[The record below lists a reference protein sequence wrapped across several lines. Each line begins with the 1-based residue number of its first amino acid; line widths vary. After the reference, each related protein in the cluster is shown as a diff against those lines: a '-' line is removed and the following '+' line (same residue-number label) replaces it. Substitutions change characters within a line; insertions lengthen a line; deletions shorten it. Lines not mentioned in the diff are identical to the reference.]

1 MIHLKGNV
9 MTELV
14 LKVDGKDK
22 TFDTKDF
29 NEKQKFA
36 YSEAAVCERE
46 AKRYK
51 YLVAIIE
58 ERKLNLL
65 QQIVDNADEEET

>member
-1 MIHLKGNV
+1 MA
-9 MTELV
+9 ELV
-14 LKVDGKDK
+14 LKVDGKNK

-29 NEKQKFA
+29 NDKQKFA

-46 AKRYK
+46 VKRYK

-58 ERKLNLL
+58 ERKIGLL
-65 QQIVDNADEEET
+65 QQIVDLADEKET

>member
-1 MIHLKGNV
+1 MA
-9 MTELV
+9 ELV
-14 LKVDGKDK
+14 LKVDGENK
-22 TFDTKDF
+22 TFDTEKF
-29 NEKQKFA
+29 NDKQKFA

-58 ERKLNLL
+58 ERKVKLL
-65 QQIVDNADEEET
+65 QDIVDLADEEEA

>member
-1 MIHLKGNV
+1 MA
-9 MTELV
+9 ELV
-14 LKVDGKDK
+14 LKVDGENK
-22 TFDTKDF
+22 TLDTEKF
-29 NEKQKFA
+29 NDKQKFA

-46 AKRYK
+46 SKRYK

-65 QQIVDNADEEET
+65 QQIIDNATKKNADEEET